1 MKIQNKAFKEVNV
14 HDISKLFHTV
24 WDNQDYDEIVS
35 KTNWAFFNGNSK
47 VVLFEDND
55 HLVAARGSFQW
66 PLSYNN
72 IFFKTYQF
80 HGTCVHPNYRRKG
93 IFTSINKQ
101 FLEEAQNDKFDLI
114 FNVSVDNSR
123 AGYEKLGWIYL
134 KGFRRMTY
142 VNTPTNFIKKNI
154 FKRELKEKL
163 DVDEKISKNFLTN
176 RKEIIPGEFLLARK
190 EHFKDTIHTDYSSE
204 FLEWRLNDPLSNYKI
219 HYTDKCIII
228 YKLKFNKGLRE
239 LIIGDFFMLEKKYNI
254 FKNCLKSL
262 IKIEKPNMTYTY
274 IFNKHPYFRYYE
286 RFFFLPNPLNYN
298 LNFGCRTLNEET
310 KQIIKFK
317 KWGIGFL
324 DIDTF

>member
-1 MKIQNKAFKEVNV
+1 MKIQNKAFDEVSV
-14 HDISKLFHTV
+14 HDISKLFHIV

-47 VVLFEDND
+47 VVLFEDD
-55 HLVAARGSFQW
+55 DCLIAARGSFKW
-66 PLSYNN
+66 PLSYNS
-72 IFFKTYQF
+72 IFFKTFQF

-101 FLEEAQNDKFDLI
+101 FLKEAQNDEFDLI

-142 VNTPTNFIKKNI
+142 VNTPIDFIKKHV
-154 FKRELKEKL
+154 FKREVNEKL
-163 DVDEKISKNFLTN
+163 REEDSVSKIFLASIE
-176 RKEIIPGEFLLARK
+176 EIIPRQFLLTRK

-204 FLEWRLNDPLSNYKI
+204 FLKWRLNDPLSNYKI
-219 HYTDKCIII
+219 HCTDECIII

-239 LIIGDFFMLEKKYNI
+239 LIIGDFFMLEKKYDI
-254 FKNCLKSL
+254 FKNCLNSL
-262 IKIEKPNMTYTY
+262 IKIEKPNITYTY
-274 IFNKHPYFRYYE
+274 IFNEHPYFKYYK
-286 RFFFLPNPLNYN
+286 RFFFLPNPFNYN
-298 LNFGCRTLNEET
+298 LNFGYRPLNEET
-310 KQIIKFK
+310 KQSIKFK